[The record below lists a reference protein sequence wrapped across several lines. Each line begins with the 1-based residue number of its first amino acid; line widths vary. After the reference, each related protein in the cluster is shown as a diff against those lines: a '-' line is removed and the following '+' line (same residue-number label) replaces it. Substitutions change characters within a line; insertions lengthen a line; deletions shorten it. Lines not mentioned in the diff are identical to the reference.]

1 MNDTNTRIIN
11 VDLNINDFRILLT
24 SEDNRIGLR
33 ENFDI
38 NNATSLVLHLVH
50 LMVGQLMVK

>member
-11 VDLNINDFRILLT
+11 VDLNKNDFRILLT